1 MKISIRTLSLCTS
14 LTLYSIFITGCE
26 TSSQGGKTYTRG
38 QAQQQMQVFNGILL
52 NVAAVTIEPE
62 ETGGGAAV
70 GAASGGIMGSMLGSG
85 RGSTLGALGG
95 ALAGAA
101 VGSKAEQ
108 SIRTVAGHEL
118 EVELDDGRIMVIVQE
133 ADDVFLVG
141 DRVRVVVDSKGG
153 SCVRQ

>member
-1 MKISIRTLSLCTS
+1 MKKQIYTLSLCVGIALS
-14 LTLYSIFITGCE
+14 VILLTGCE
-26 TSSQGGKTYTRG
+26 TSSQGGKTYTRS

-62 ETGGGAAV
+62 KTGGGAAI

-95 ALAGAA
+95 SLAGAA
-101 VGSKAEQ
+101 GGSKAEQ
-108 SIRTVAGHEL
+108 KIRTVAGHEL

-141 DRVRVVVDSKGG
+141 DRVRVIVDRKGV
-153 SCVRQ
+153 SRVRQ

>member
-1 MKISIRTLSLCTS
+1 MKKQIRTLTLGTGMALSLI
-14 LTLYSIFITGCE
+14 LMTGCE

-38 QAQQQMQVFNGILL
+38 QAQQQMQVFNGTLL

-62 ETGGGAAV
+62 KTGGGAAV

-95 ALAGAA
+95 ALAGGA
-101 VGSKAEQ
+101 VGSKAEKN
-108 SIRTVAGHEL
+108 IRTVAGHEL

-141 DRVRVVVDSKGG
+141 DRVRVVVDNKGV
-153 SCVRQ
+153 SRVRQ